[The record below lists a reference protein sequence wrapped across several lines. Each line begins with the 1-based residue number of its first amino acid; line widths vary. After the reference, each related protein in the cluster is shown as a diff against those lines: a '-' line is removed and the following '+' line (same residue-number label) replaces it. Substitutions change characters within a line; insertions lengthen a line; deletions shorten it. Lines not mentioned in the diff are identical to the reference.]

1 VLKTKVLEANAMA
14 DNVAWWARGLLE
26 RGQGFIIENPR
37 NSFLWDVPAIKELME
52 LAGVFSCDIHNCM
65 YGGLKRKWTRFVTNV
80 EGLERF
86 LTDTCA
92 CEKVCSRTGLAHE
105 SFKPVVD
112 A

>member
-1 VLKTKVLEANAMA
+1 
-14 DNVAWWARGLLE
+14 
-26 RGQGFIIENPR
+26 
-37 NSFLWDVPAIKELME
+37 ME
-52 LAGVFSCDIHNCM
+52 LADVFSCDIHNCM